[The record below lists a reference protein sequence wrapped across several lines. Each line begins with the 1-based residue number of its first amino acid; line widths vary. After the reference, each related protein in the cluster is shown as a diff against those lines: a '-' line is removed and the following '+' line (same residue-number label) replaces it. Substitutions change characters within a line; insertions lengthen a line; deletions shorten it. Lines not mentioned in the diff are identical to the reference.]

1 MLKKMMMAAVVTMM
15 SVSAVA
21 QMDAPKKAAPSPAAS
36 ALVTLGGKAVSI
48 AYSAPSMR
56 GRVIMGGLVPYGT
69 IWRTGANAATT
80 LTTATDLKI
89 GSLKV
94 PAGTYTLYTL
104 PSEGKWLLVV
114 SKQTGQ
120 WGTVYTL
127 EQDLGRTEMKKD
139 KLASPQELMSITFE
153 KTEGKHTQ
161 LHIRW
166 ENTDVWVPVEAE

>member
-1 MLKKMMMAAVVTMM
+1 MLKKMMMAAVVTMA
-15 SVSAVA
+15 SVGAMA
-21 QMDAPKKAAPSPAAS
+21 QMDAPKKAAPSPAATAS
-36 ALVTLGGKAVSI
+36 VTLAGKAVNI

-104 PSEGKWLLVV
+104 PTEGKWMLVV

-127 EQDLGRTEMKKD
+127 EQDLGRTEMKKE
-139 KLASPQELMSITFE
+139 KLAAPQEVMSISFD

-166 ENTDVWVPVEAE
+166 ENTDVWVHVEAE